1 MRSDSNVADILDPF
15 CGTGGLDFGLLR
27 QSRCLV
33 NTFELIT
40 IYEFSSAIAMSAV
53 YAGSGNISLFA
64 MFIREKF
71 RKNGALDLGYDRWMV
86 TGLKNTR
93 LIIGVLPS
101 SLSVSMLGTS
111 GVLGFTQLVK
121 LFSANDKPDN
131 QNQCSVLARAS

>member
-71 RKNGALDLGYDRWMV
+71 RKNGALDLGYDA
-86 TGLKNTR
+86 NY
-93 LIIGVLPS
+93 GVVIRDEIAHESPPRE
-101 SLSVSMLGTS
+101 T
-111 GVLGFTQLVK
+111 
-121 LFSANDKPDN
+121 
-131 QNQCSVLARAS
+131 LAAIRGG